1 MSDLCNSDAAYVL
14 GALSPGDRRAFEDHL
29 RGCAECQ
36 VSVQRLAGLPG
47 LLALTSAEAV
57 EGDGQP
63 IPDTLLPGLITR
75 VQAERRRRNWVVG
88 GALAAAVAAVLVLV
102 GAMVVRSPDNT
113 AGVSQPEATVST
125 SPSGT
130 PPSSVTSSGAVID
143 ETTVMKPVGSPGPM
157 SASLQLADKKW
168 GTAITVVCQYDQ
180 QSDASWVYDLAVID
194 IDGNLSPAGT
204 WSAVPGVTARVATAT
219 SIPRDR
225 IAVFEV
231 RLPNGQ
237 AILRGW
243 P

>member
-113 AGVSQPEATVST
+113 AGGSQPEATVST

-130 PPSSVTSSGAVID
+130 PPSVTSSGAVID
-143 ETTVMKPVGSPGPM
+143 ETTQMKPVGSPGPM

>member
-14 GALSPGDRRAFEDHL
+14 GALSPADRREFEDHL

-63 IPDTLLPGLITR
+63 MPDTLLPGLIRR
-75 VQAERRRRNWVVG
+75 VQNERHRRNWVVG
-88 GALAAAVAAVLVLV
+88 GVLAAAVAAVLVLV
-102 GAMVVRSPDNT
+102 GTLVVRSPDTT
-113 AGVSQPEATVST
+113 AGGTTGGTVST
-125 SPSGT
+125 SASGT
-130 PPSSVTSSGAVID
+130 PPSSVTSSSGAVD
-143 ETTVMKPVGSPGPM
+143 ETTVMKPVGEPGPM
-157 SASLQLADKKW
+157 SASLQLVDKKW
-168 GTAITVVCQYDQ
+168 GTAITVVCEYEQR
-180 QSDASWVYDLAVID
+180 SDASWVYDLAVID
-194 IDGNLSPAGT
+194 TDGNLSPAGT

-225 IAVFEV
+225 IAAFEV
-231 RLPNGQ
+231 RLPNGE

>member
-14 GALSPGDRRAFEDHL
+14 GALSPADRRAYEDHL

-57 EGDGQP
+57 ESEGQP
-63 IPDTLLPGLITR
+63 IPDTLLPGLIKR

-88 GALAAAVAAVLVLV
+88 GAMAAAVAAVVVLV
-102 GAMVVRSPDNT
+102 GTLMVHESTET
-113 AGVSQPEATVST
+113 AGEYVPGAAATVS
-125 SPSGT
+125 SSAA
-130 PPSSVTSSGAVID
+130 PPASATSSAPLID
-143 ETTVMKPVGSPGPM
+143 ETTVMKPVGAPGPM
-157 SASLQLADKKW
+157 SASLQLVDKKW

-194 IDGNLSPAGT
+194 TDGNLSPAGT
-204 WSAVPGVTARVATAT
+204 WSAVPGVTAKESSAT

-225 IAVFEV
+225 IAAFEV
-231 RLPNGQ
+231 RLPNGT

>member
-14 GALSPGDRRAFEDHL
+14 GALSPVDRREFEDHL

-47 LLALTSAEAV
+47 LLALTSADAV

-63 IPDTLLPGLITR
+63 IPDTLLPGLISR

-88 GALAAAVAAVLVLV
+88 GVLAAAVAAVIVLT
-102 GAMVVRSPDNT
+102 GALLVRSPDNT
-113 AGVSQPEATVST
+113 AGGTPLDATVSAGAT
-125 SPSGT
+125 DT

-180 QSDASWVYDLAVID
+180 QSDSSWVYDLAVID
-194 IDGNLSPAGT
+194 IDGNLSPAGS
-204 WSAVPGVTARVATAT
+204 WSAVPGVTARVAVAT
-219 SIPRDR
+219 SVPRDR